1 MHSVSHLLNDWGL
14 EFKHKGG
21 KFVFQE
27 KLHVFMPTVFV
38 AKMLKGRSQE
48 KGTEERNARWR
59 RRERSGPLVSPKNS
73 VIKYAGK
80 LSLRKHVK
88 CQQYV
93 WWCKCRE
100 KGLLTIRFTYF
111 YIPFSL
117 KRYLLNTTRPLNVYL
132 IRMNRYNVNLINENV
147 CTLLGLLFTS
157 TVISLSLIN
166 LN

>member
-1 MHSVSHLLNDWGL
+1 MHSVRHLLNDRGL

-27 KLHVFMPTVFV
+27 NIHVLMPTVFV
-38 AKMLKGRSQE
+38 AEMLKGRSQE

-93 WWCKCRE
+93 
-100 KGLLTIRFTYF
+100 
-111 YIPFSL
+111 
-117 KRYLLNTTRPLNVYL
+117 
-132 IRMNRYNVNLINENV
+132 
-147 CTLLGLLFTS
+147 
-157 TVISLSLIN
+157 
-166 LN
+166 